1 MKADWKASSVWYEPS
16 KVFLRDASS
25 LISGSGT
32 FCAGELPVAG
42 TYPLSPLV
50 GSLASPTYFCQSA
63 INCAGS
69 TGEDEPL
76 ELLEAD
82 VLGEYV
88 ECEGEEEEL
97 ADVVVAV
104 SLGDSSAFF
113 ELESGMV
120 QKLRWDGASSW
131 WFLFSLCTACIFI
144 VALPPE
150 KTLTFHFHRLETL

>member
-50 GSLASPTYFCQSA
+50 GSLASPVYFCQSA

-104 SLGDSSAFF
+104 SLGEARWCRNYGGTGRHHGGSSFHYVLHVF
-113 ELESGMV
+113 L
-120 QKLRWDGASSW
+120 SW
-131 WFLFSLCTACIFI
+131 
-144 VALPPE
+144 
-150 KTLTFHFHRLETL
+150 HRRLKRL